1 MITVNPF
8 FQSFGI
14 TNNYIVTDEESR
26 DAILIDCTDVDM
38 AMIDF
43 IEDGKYRLQGVF
55 LTHAHEHHVSGLL
68 KLQRIYSVKVFSYL
82 SSVRGVQTVSLAG
95 QEWAMCGTLS
105 VRVLH
110 IPGHSPDS
118 LVYLIGDNV
127 FAGDVKPGAGRT
139 LRHEKDLRIGIE
151 EKIMSLPD
159 ETCIYPGHGPA
170 STIALEKR
178 FTFFR

>member
-68 KLQRIYSVKVFSYL
+68 KLQQTATPDVFSINIKSGEGVFL
-82 SSVRGVQTVSLAG
+82 SFFRQGRADGISCRTGTGNVRNSFRKSAP
-95 QEWAMCGTLS
+95 
-105 VRVLH
+105 H
-110 IPGHSPDS
+110 
-118 LVYLIGDNV
+118 
-127 FAGDVKPGAGRT
+127 PGALTGQS
-139 LRHEKDLRIGIE
+139 
-151 EKIMSLPD
+151 SLSD
-159 ETCIYPGHGPA
+159 RG
-170 STIALEKR
+170 
-178 FTFFR
+178 